1 MRLSNVSVT
10 YRDQRMRRSGP
21 VDALADISA
30 SIAPGEKVGLIG
42 ANGAGKSTL
51 LRVMA
56 GILRPNGGVIERNGM
71 RASLLSLSAG
81 FDMDLS
87 GVRNVVLHGMLTG
100 LTPKEAAA
108 RVPAVAERAGL
119 GDAIHRRVSTY
130 STGMRAR
137 LCFWTAMSLDA
148 DVMLIDEVLSVGD
161 QEFREK
167 SRAAMQDLMRGD
179 QTVVLASHN
188 LAFVGGLCDRVI
200 WLDDGRVRMDD
211 HAEVVLEEY
220 RALVQPPKE
229 PNPIR
234 RTESRERRQL
244 FVCGAARSGTT
255 AMTRLLN
262 THPDIVVGIER
273 FKTRLLRAD
282 DEEDLPALFAKERF
296 FDYDPGDTNVNYRR
310 SYRGDMERA
319 ARKFDDAVYI
329 GDKVPNLYR
338 RLDFIAAKFPDCRVV
353 YMLRDPLHV
362 AASWQVRALDEE
374 DAWPAEN
381 DYRQAVADWNES
393 VRIALAARKNLGPR
407 ISYVSYERVFGAR
420 GWGVWRELMRRLELS
435 PKANTLTRNFMQ
447 KSIRRG
453 RAARDVPEDVRAY
466 VAEHADLGTYAE
478 LLVATL

>member
-21 VDALADISA
+21 VLALSDISA
-30 SIAPGEKVGLIG
+30 SIRPGEKVGLIG

-56 GILRPNGGVIERNGM
+56 GILRPNGGAIETNGM

-108 RVPAVAERAGL
+108 RVPAVADRAGL
-119 GDAIHRRVSTY
+119 GNAIHRRVSTY

-167 SRAAMQDLMRGD
+167 SRTAMQDLMRGD

-200 WLDDGRVRMDD
+200 WLDGGRVRMDD
-211 HAEVVLEEY
+211 YAEVVLDEY
-220 RALVQPPKE
+220 RLPAKPPP
-229 PNPIR
+229 PNPVR

-244 FVCGAARSGTT
+244 FVCGTGRSGTT

-262 THPDIVVGIER
+262 THPDIVVGVER
-273 FKTRLLRAD
+273 FKTRLLQAD
-282 DEEDLPALFAKERF
+282 DEEDLAVLFTRERY
-296 FDYDPGDTNVNYRR
+296 FDYDPADTNVDYRR
-310 SYRGDMERA
+310 SYRNDMARA
-319 ARKFDDAVYI
+319 ARKFDDAVYV

-338 RLDFIAAKFPDCRVV
+338 RLDFIAAKFPDCRFI

-362 AASWQVRALDEE
+362 AASWQVRALDES
-374 DAWPAEN
+374 DGWPAEN

-393 VRIALAARKNLGPR
+393 VRIALDARRTLGDR
-407 ISYVSYERVFGAR
+407 IAYVSYERVFGAR
-420 GWGVWRELMRRLELS
+420 SWGVWRELMRRLELS
-435 PKANTLTRNFMQ
+435 PRASSLTRTFMQ
-447 KSIRRG
+447 KAIRRG
-453 RAARDVPEDVRAY
+453 QAARDVPDEVAAY
-466 VAEHADLGTYAE
+466 VERHADRSAYGE
-478 LLVATL
+478 LVVLAL